1 MLTSFFSKTK
11 PVNTI
16 VVLVYMT
23 IGFLVTHFVALK
35 DGYVGTDV
43 LRIVGLWILYVF
55 TMFVLNFVSQK
66 NELTK
71 RTSYRILLFAAF
83 TLSFPAALLSPK
95 ILISGVF
102 VMLAMRRILSLRSG
116 LHMERKLFDAGLW
129 LALGTL
135 TFFLSHLF
143 IIVLLGALVF
153 YGRASIRY
161 WFIPILAFVVV
172 AVLTTCYVLYMGE
185 GPSFILDIIEEV
197 SFDFGT
203 YSNLDLLIPIAFVC
217 ALLLW
222 TIWSF
227 LKELSINVIAQR
239 PLYLLVLL
247 FAFVSLGLVLVATEK
262 SGKEWYFFT
271 IPMAIIATSFFENPS
286 SKWIPEILLWLIVLL
301 PFIQYVI

>member
-23 IGFLVTHFVALK
+23 IGFLVTHFAALK

-83 TLSFPAALLSPK
+83 TLSFPSALLSPK

-135 TFFLSHLF
+135 TFFWSHLF

-172 AVLTTCYVLYMGE
+172 AILTTCYVLYMGE

-197 SFDFGT
+197 SFDFSA
-203 YSNLDLLIPIAFVC
+203 YSNLDILIPIAFLC
-217 ALLLW
+217 TLLLW

-227 LKELSINVIAQR
+227 LKDLTSNVIAQR
-239 PLYLLVLL
+239 PLYLIILL
-247 FAFVSLGLVLVATEK
+247 FAFVSFGVVIFAVDK

-271 IPMAIIATSFFENPS
+271 IPLAVIATSFFENAS
-286 SKWIPEILLWLIVLL
+286 SKWIPETLLWLIVLL
-301 PFIQYVI
+301 PFIHYVL